1 MGMKKII
8 SIVFILMVTAGG
20 SFAEPRY
27 HYEVYGKTPIEKQQ
41 PSPGEQKSV
50 PVKSTITG
58 QGQNYYRPLTQNY
71 VLANEDQYTA
81 TYPTSFEVNAN
92 QSDVEAVLGH
102 TWEAD
107 ERTFL
112 TSIGI
117 GGLYSSEEDYKL
129 FSGSFTL
136 GNRAFIEGLR
146 LDMGFRGVWG
156 KIEKGKREGDVGAVG
171 FLGSLSYDFPEVE
184 IFYGVMPFDSEISGS
199 IHWSP
204 GALCFD
210 KLDNYMEMKAT
221 FGFYVLEQKK
231 GFLFFGARSILA
243 EFKEDSDYWKKTDNA
258 GFVGC
263 RFIF

>member
-1 MGMKKII
+1 MKKII
-8 SIVFILMVTAGG
+8 SVIFILIVTAGG
-20 SFAEPRY
+20 AFAEPRY
-27 HYEVYGKTPIEKQQ
+27 HYEINEEKTPVDKLQ
-41 PSPGEQKSV
+41 PLSPAEQKPV
-50 PVKSTITG
+50 PSKSSFTA
-58 QGQNYYRPLTQNY
+58 QNYYHRPMSHNY
-71 VLANEDQYTA
+71 VLLNEDQYTA
-81 TYPTSFEVNAN
+81 AYPTSFEVNAN

-117 GGLYSSEEDYKL
+117 SGLYSSEEDYKL

-136 GNRAFIEGLR
+136 GNRALIEGLR

-156 KIEKGKREGDVGAVG
+156 EIEKGKREGDVGAVG

-184 IFYGVMPFDSEISGS
+184 IFYGAMPFDSEISGS

-210 KLDNYMEMKAT
+210 KLDNYIEMKAT

-231 GFLFFGARSILA
+231 GFLFVGARSIMA
-243 EFKEDSDYWKKTDNA
+243 EFEEESGYWKKTDNA
-258 GFVGC
+258 GFLGC